1 MTSIVVPSFVNYHG
15 LEEFD
20 SMDEN
25 DAEGEAQRS
34 GDRRREH
41 QLVLRRG
48 GGILKA
54 RRDNKFEVASSQ
66 GPTACQQRR
75 RATRPAHGC

>member
-1 MTSIVVPSFVNYHG
+1 MTSIFASSFVNYHG

-20 SMDEN
+20 GMDEN

-48 GGILKA
+48 GGTLKA
-54 RRDNKFEVASSQ
+54 RL
-66 GPTACQQRR
+66 
-75 RATRPAHGC
+75 